1 MKELDSVP
9 LFMRDLP
16 TEENTALEALQ
27 TLAYDGP
34 PDEVAENFKNQGN
47 EYFRA
52 KRYKEALGFYQQGIQ
67 AESEDAKLKETL
79 YLNCAAC
86 HLELHN
92 FGSALHAAR
101 DAIVTNPRSVKALYR
116 AARAF
121 LALNRT
127 KDARGCCDL
136 ALGIDPDNTELIR
149 LQGRV
154 DEHAARLERLEAERT
169 ERKRRATRTEEAL
182 QVAFVARGLWLT
194 KSSDPPDNPTPA
206 HFDPE
211 SLPSYASPDIPLVGA
226 KQAWKA
232 PDPIRTPVIFPV
244 MLLYPQ
250 HNTSDLISEYHEDTP
265 IGMHLEVMFPLE
277 ARGSLPWDAQGEYVA
292 NRLSVIAKTR
302 KGRLLRVGHK
312 LSLRELLDQGAT
324 PSNDDRDGI
333 VLRDG
338 IIDLYVLPKGSDAE
352 RQWITAN
359 KAS

>member
-79 YLNCAAC
+79 YLNSAAC

-101 DAIVTNPRSVKALYR
+101 DAIVMNPRSVKALYR

-127 KDARGCCDL
+127 KDARGCCEL

-169 ERKRRATRTEEAL
+169 ERKRRATRTE
-182 QVAFVARGLWLT
+182 
-194 KSSDPPDNPTPA
+194 
-206 HFDPE
+206 
-211 SLPSYASPDIPLVGA
+211 
-226 KQAWKA
+226 
-232 PDPIRTPVIFPV
+232 
-244 MLLYPQ
+244 
-250 HNTSDLISEYHEDTP
+250 
-265 IGMHLEVMFPLE
+265 
-277 ARGSLPWDAQGEYVA
+277 
-292 NRLSVIAKTR
+292 
-302 KGRLLRVGHK
+302 
-312 LSLRELLDQGAT
+312 
-324 PSNDDRDGI
+324 
-333 VLRDG
+333 
-338 IIDLYVLPKGSDAE
+338 
-352 RQWITAN
+352 
-359 KAS
+359 